1 MSDADAPSANEDARA
16 APLLSVRGLMVDGKR
31 GGSER
36 VLVRELDFDLGAGE
50 TVAIVGESGS
60 GKSITAR
67 ALVGLLPAG
76 VSASGSVSLAGDP
89 LLTTRSPRM
98 RAVRGVRIALLL
110 QDPFTMLNP
119 VQTVRA
125 HIIES
130 LPREERRTRAIA
142 RGHTRRRLHEVGL
155 SYEQVAD
162 SYPFQLSGGTLQR
175 VAVAA
180 ALARDPELLIADEP
194 TTALDASAQA
204 GILELLGRL
213 QRRRG
218 MALLLITHDLRVA
231 FSMSDRVL
239 VMYAGTILEQGPA
252 SAVLRAPKHPYT
264 LGLLL
269 AEPPVAQSV
278 EQLSAIPGKT
288 PSPRR
293 ILAGCVFADRCRW
306 RAPECVATTPSLR
319 LVGEQ
324 RASACL
330 RLDQIARE
338 MQAELAAPHEASPPP
353 AGGAP
358 QPICRLEGVSKR
370 YRTQKLLAGAGETM
384 AIRDVSF
391 EIGEGESVGL
401 VGETGSGKTTLA
413 RCLLGLIRP
422 DAGRITLAG
431 HDLSDYRGLARSER
445 RRVRQ
450 LVQVVFQDPYGSLN
464 PALSIGTALEEAI
477 RLRPD
482 GAGTPQVEDLLSLV
496 GLPASYAGRRP
507 VALSGGE
514 RQRVAIARAVAV
526 APRLLVC
533 DEPVASLDVSV
544 QAQILELLR
553 DIRRRYD
560 TSLLFITHDL
570 SVVRQMTERLVVLYR
585 GEVVEAGATARV
597 LDSPTHP
604 YTAQLLGSLLPTVRA
619 GAAPRSS
626 A

>member
-1 MSDADAPSANEDARA
+1 MSTALEPATSDRDRRLPTRWRPPALTMAAIAFTALVVVCLIAGSLVTPQDPDKQNVLLGAVPPGSGHILGTDQLGRDVLSRLIVGTRPALIGPLCVAVGATLIGSSLGLLAGFRGGAVDSALRRFADLIFSLPALLVAVVVIGVVQGGYWLAAAILLFLSIAWQIRLARSATLVQARLPYVDSARTLDVSDLRIMGAAHPPEHPADHPRRVSARFRRRHDQLLGAVVPWPRNRSGKCCLGGDARRRPGADHHQPVAVARPGGADHAHGSQRDVDRRLGVRRALAGRRAGVSDADAPSANDDARA

-252 SAVLRAPKHPYT
+252 SAVLRAAEHPYT

-293 ILAGCVFADRCRW
+293 DPRRV
-306 RAPECVATTPSLR
+306 
-319 LVGEQ
+319 
-324 RASACL
+324 CL
-330 RLDQIARE
+330 R
-338 MQAELAAPHEASPPP
+338 
-353 AGGAP
+353 
-358 QPICRLEGVSKR
+358 
-370 YRTQKLLAGAGETM
+370 
-384 AIRDVSF
+384 
-391 EIGEGESVGL
+391 
-401 VGETGSGKTTLA
+401 
-413 RCLLGLIRP
+413 
-422 DAGRITLAG
+422 
-431 HDLSDYRGLARSER
+431 
-445 RRVRQ
+445 
-450 LVQVVFQDPYGSLN
+450 
-464 PALSIGTALEEAI
+464 
-477 RLRPD
+477 
-482 GAGTPQVEDLLSLV
+482 
-496 GLPASYAGRRP
+496 
-507 VALSGGE
+507 
-514 RQRVAIARAVAV
+514 
-526 APRLLVC
+526 
-533 DEPVASLDVSV
+533 
-544 QAQILELLR
+544 
-553 DIRRRYD
+553 
-560 TSLLFITHDL
+560 
-570 SVVRQMTERLVVLYR
+570 
-585 GEVVEAGATARV
+585 
-597 LDSPTHP
+597 
-604 YTAQLLGSLLPTVRA
+604 
-619 GAAPRSS
+619 
-626 A
+626 

>member
-1 MSDADAPSANEDARA
+1 MSDADAPSANDDARA
-16 APLLSVRGLMVDGKR
+16 APLLCARGLTVGANS
-31 GGSER
+31 GGYER
-36 VLVRELDFDLGAGE
+36 VLVREVNFDLGAGE

-89 LLTTRSPRM
+89 LLTARSRM
-98 RAVRGVRIALLL
+98 VRAVRGARIALLL

-130 LPREERRTRAIA
+130 LPPEVRRNRALARVQTRE
-142 RGHTRRRLHEVGL
+142 RLHEVGL
-155 SYEQVAD
+155 SYGHVAD

-175 VAVAA
+175 VALAA

-194 TTALDASAQA
+194 TTALDAGAQA
-204 GILELLGRL
+204 EILELLGRL

-252 SAVLRAPKHPYT
+252 SAVLRVPKHPYT

-269 AEPPVAQSV
+269 AEPPVSHFV
-278 EQLSAIPGKT
+278 ERLSAIPGSAPASAQT
-288 PSPRR
+288 A
-293 ILAGCVFADRCRW
+293 AGCVFADRCRW
-306 RAPECVATTPSLR
+306 RAPLCVSTLPSLR
-319 LVGEQ
+319 PVGEE
-324 RASACL
+324 RVSACL
-330 RLDQIARE
+330 RLDEIARE
-338 MQAELAAPHEASPPP
+338 MQAELAAPHGASPPP
-353 AGGAP
+353 AAGALRP
-358 QPICRLEGVSKR
+358 LCRLEGVSKR
-370 YRTQKLLAGAGETM
+370 YRTQKLLGRAGETV
-384 AIRDVSF
+384 AVREVSF

-422 DAGRITLAG
+422 DAGRITLGG
-431 HDLSDYRGLARSER
+431 HDLRDYRRLDRRER

-464 PALSIGTALEEAI
+464 PALSIGTALGDAI
-477 RLRPD
+477 RLRRD
-482 GAGTPQVEDLLSLV
+482 GAGTARVEDLLSLV

-553 DIRRRYD
+553 EIRRRYD
-560 TSLLFITHDL
+560 TSMLFITHDL

-597 LDSPTHP
+597 LDSPAHP
-604 YTAQLLGSLLPTVRA
+604 YTARLLGSLLPAVRA